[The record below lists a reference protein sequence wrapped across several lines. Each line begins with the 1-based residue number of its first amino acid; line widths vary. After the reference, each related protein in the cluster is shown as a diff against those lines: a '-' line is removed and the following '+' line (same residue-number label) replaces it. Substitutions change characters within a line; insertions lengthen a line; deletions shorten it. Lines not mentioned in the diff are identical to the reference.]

1 MSVADYTKLA
11 IELCAFYDI
20 AAKIYGN
27 LQSFVR
33 LRQRHFDHADE
44 PCRLEFAANARIR
57 QGMFDQRRPG
67 ARRASDR
74 KLQDQ
79 AERSRHRLLAKNWR
93 QKAAEYDE
101 NLEIVRTAIR
111 RMDDL
116 KTYSEA
122 AYVTLRRTTPMS

>member
-1 MSVADYTKLA
+1 
-11 IELCAFYDI
+11 
-20 AAKIYGN
+20 
-27 LQSFVR
+27 
-33 LRQRHFDHADE
+33 
-44 PCRLEFAANARIR
+44 
-57 QGMFDQRRPG
+57 MFDQRRPG
-67 ARRASDR
+67 AQSASGR

-116 KTYSEA
+116 KTDSEA
-122 AYVTLRRTTPMS
+122 AYVTVRRTTPMS